1 MRGVRSSSLHKKPRQ
16 LSSTF
21 CIYWVM
27 TDDVSFGWASTS
39 CSQVFSCKQFVDFV
53 LDRWEMFVP
62 HPLTKNPR
70 QLSST
75 FEFYWV
81 LTDHVSFGWG
91 DTGCNQVF
99 SCKQFGD
106 FFLDRWEVFVLHPCT
121 KTPDSCQ
128 ALFEF
133 YWWMT
138 DAVLF
143 EWGHTGYTQ
152 VISCKQFVDFDEQCL
167 PSCKINPQV
176 LRVNATVLSLPIQ
189 VLVHAGWSCQCQ
201 GRGLAGCRP
210 PSVGRCPEAGG
221 VIKQLL
227 ISQRW
232 V

>member
-99 SCKQFGD
+99 SCKQF
-106 FFLDRWEVFVLHPCT
+106 
-121 KTPDSCQ
+121 
-128 ALFEF
+128 
-133 YWWMT
+133 
-138 DAVLF
+138 
-143 EWGHTGYTQ
+143 
-152 VISCKQFVDFDEQCL
+152 VDFDGQCL